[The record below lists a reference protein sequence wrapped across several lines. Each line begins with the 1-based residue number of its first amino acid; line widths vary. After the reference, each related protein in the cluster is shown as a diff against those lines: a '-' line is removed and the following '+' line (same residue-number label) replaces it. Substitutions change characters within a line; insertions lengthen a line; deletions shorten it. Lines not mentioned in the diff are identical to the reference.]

1 MDEVAFSTG
10 CDTTGETGSAGPSVR
25 ILVTGIRGFLG
36 AVLEKQALDGGW
48 VVTGLDMDLYRGS
61 TSAHQTTGSQADFQ
75 QLQTADLQGY
85 QAIVH
90 LAAISSDAACDLRP
104 RAAARINGTAAVEL
118 ARRAKEAGVP
128 RFVFAST
135 CSVYGSAP
143 DRISTERS
151 RCAPISNYAR
161 SKLEAEY
168 GILAMASTTFAPV
181 ILRFAT
187 LYGLSPNLR
196 TDLVVNSMVTSA
208 WMSGEIGLHGS
219 GEQSRPLVEVNDAAS
234 TVLDVLKAGDEEI
247 RGQIFNVTD
256 ESTGYS
262 VADIAELVRQ
272 QVPGSRIVHHQAA
285 TDRRHYMADGSR
297 LRSLCPRP
305 SRSLED
311 GIAEVSDALRHAD
324 WQRCATAQES
334 NRARRLSHLLERGE
348 LTDDLRWCG

>member
-10 CDTTGETGSAGPSVR
+10 CDTRGETGSAGPSVR

-48 VVTGLDMDLYRGS
+48 VVTGLDMGLYRGS

-118 ARRAKEAGVP
+118 ARRAKQAGVP

-168 GILAMASTTFAPV
+168 GILAQASTTFAPV

-234 TVLDVLKAGDEEI
+234 TVLDVLKAGVEEI

-324 WQRCATAQES
+324 WQRCATAQDS
-334 NRARRLSHLLERGE
+334 NRARRLSHLLQRGE